1 MVKQLKGGEF
11 IGQGTYGCVFY
22 PAKPCSSNG
31 IAQVGV
37 SKVFAD
43 TKSMEEEF
51 KETEKIQK
59 MDPNNEYTNKVLEK
73 CKATRSSFDDDD
85 KYDCDWINH
94 TINDHSDEESWTES
108 PSQVELERK
117 GNDAFGK
124 LPLDQLIYKH
134 KGVDFQ
140 EFLKNVDKNYK
151 TLSEAFDHILSFAKG
166 VAMLQKHKYVHMD
179 LKPPNTLVTDSKKG
193 ILIDFGISRHY
204 DKVYDLKESGYLLES
219 HYPYFPPEFTLFM
232 THIEKENN
240 VITEKDM
247 GYVISELENK
257 YIYIGNKLMR
267 RIDNEVTPFI
277 TEMMNIKSEE
287 NYTSVKQYYTDNFV
301 SKVDVFSIGV
311 IMLETLGMWNR
322 KNITPSTEEKKL
334 LETYSELAENTTS
347 LNPFTRPSIT
357 QVVKE
362 LEKIR
367 NSRYKND
374 PYVGLKPSTPKRST
388 PKPSTPK
395 RSTIKPATIKPSTPK
410 RSTPKP
416 STPKRST
423 IKPATIKPSTP
434 KRSTP
439 KPSTPKRST
448 IKPAT
453 IKPSTPKRSTIK
465 PATIKPA
472 TIKPSTIKPSI
483 TKPAKPVIFLDD
495 DDKLKLCMKTHN
507 VVNLKKI
514 IDEKGLPRALKSK
527 KKLDM
532 CVGVIPYLT
541 PKYQTADLKIK
552 PSDGKKTSKPETV
565 MKGNVKN
572 KTCGVNPYSG
582 RCKKG
587 EPKGN
592 DMCDLN
598 KKTNYCIKNKYTEAA
613 MYNKVFKGAALN
625 K

>member
-117 GNDAFGK
+117 GNEAFGK
-124 LPLDQLIYKH
+124 LTLDQLIYEH

-410 RSTPKP
+410 RST
-416 STPKRST
+416 
-423 IKPATIKPSTP
+423 
-434 KRSTP
+434 
-439 KPSTPKRST
+439 
-448 IKPAT
+448 
-453 IKPSTPKRSTIK
+453 IK